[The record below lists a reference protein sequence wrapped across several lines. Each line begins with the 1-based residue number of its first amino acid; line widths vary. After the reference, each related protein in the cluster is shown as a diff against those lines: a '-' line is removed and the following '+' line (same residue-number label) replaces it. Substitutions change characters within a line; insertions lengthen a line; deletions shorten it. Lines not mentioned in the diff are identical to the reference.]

1 MLLCIELLMLPVLR
15 DRAVEL
21 AVKIGI
27 GFHTDAMRYAKVM
40 PMPLV
45 FAVTGALALLGL
57 GLVLYA
63 VARERD
69 KK

>member
-1 MLLCIELLMLPVLR
+1 MLPVLR

-21 AVKIGI
+21 AVKIGT
-27 GFHTDAMRYAKVM
+27 GFYTDAMCYAKVM

-69 KK
+69 KNKANNGG